1 MNGIEKLDK
10 GHGLVAPKFTVS
22 DSADVAVS

>member
-1 MNGIEKLDK
+1 MNGVEKLDK

-22 DSADVAVS
+22 DSTDVAMS